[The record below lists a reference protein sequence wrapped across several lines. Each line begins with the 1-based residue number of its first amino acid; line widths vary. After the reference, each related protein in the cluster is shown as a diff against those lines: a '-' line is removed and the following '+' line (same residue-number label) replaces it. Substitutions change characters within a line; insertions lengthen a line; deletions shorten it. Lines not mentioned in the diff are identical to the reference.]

1 LSSTNVPHL
10 ELFIVETGADSE
22 DEEEKTQERLAKR
35 FTKRARIQRM
45 EEMHADTEEFSQQ
58 RLIDEDETMKL
69 ELKKMKVSY
78 FRSYFATILLVCRLI
93 PRSSF
98 FRMVSFENVVYPLLE
113 AHSPLWIQVRTP
125 CSNGKKAQEALVVL
139 SSTRVTAF
147 PLH

>member
-1 LSSTNVPHL
+1 M
-10 ELFIVETGADSE
+10 GADSE

-45 EEMHADTEEFSQQ
+45 EEMHAESEEFSQQ

-78 FRSYFATILLVCRLI
+78 FKSYFATILLVCRLI
-93 PRSSF
+93 PHSSSF
-98 FRMVSFENVVYPLLE
+98 SRMVLFESVVYPLLE
-113 AHSPLWIQVRTP
+113 AHSPLWIWVRTP

-139 SSTRVTAF
+139 SLTS
-147 PLH
+147 HCIEIKSKN